1 MGDDMKDLLTT
12 KQLAQHLK
20 VSPRVVRTNRVKYG
34 GVLVGRRWRFDPDV
48 VWQRLAAATHTPATR
63 TSRVRIPPVTI

>member
-1 MGDDMKDLLTT
+1 MKDLLTT

-20 VSPRVVRTNRVKYG
+20 VSPRVVRSNRVKYG
-34 GVLVGRRWRFDPDV
+34 GVLVGRRWRFDPEV

-63 TSRVRIPPVTI
+63 ASRVRIPPVTI